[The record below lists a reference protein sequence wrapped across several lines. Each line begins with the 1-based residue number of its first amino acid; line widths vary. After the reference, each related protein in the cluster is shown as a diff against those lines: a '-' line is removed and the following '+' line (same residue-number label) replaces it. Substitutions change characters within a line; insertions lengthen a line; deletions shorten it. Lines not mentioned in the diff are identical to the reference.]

1 MQPEFMAKYEAVL
14 SRNYVSCLL
23 EGSFQEVNTL
33 QDQMR
38 DNASTIDDA
47 ANAII
52 DCNKELK
59 KKDEKVSAEV
69 WCLLI
74 NRLQLE
80 KTKEMEKQFS
90 DGMKPVEDDYR
101 NAFSFNNN
109 NQRL

>member
-1 MQPEFMAKYEAVL
+1 MLLLGIVFLFVLIIVLSTTQFLFSYRLIEQLKTVMQPEFMAKYEAVL

-59 KKDEKVSAEV
+59 KKDEKISAEV

-74 NRLQLE
+74 NRL
-80 KTKEMEKQFS
+80 
-90 DGMKPVEDDYR
+90 
-101 NAFSFNNN
+101 
-109 NQRL
+109 

>member
-1 MQPEFMAKYEAVL
+1 MLLLGIVFLFVLIIVLSTTQFFFSYRLIEQLKTVMQPEFMAKYEAVL
-14 SRNYVSCLL
+14 SRNHVSCLL
-23 EGSFQEVNTL
+23 EGSFQEINTL

-59 KKDEKVSAEV
+59 KKDEKISAEV

-74 NRLQLE
+74 NRL
-80 KTKEMEKQFS
+80 
-90 DGMKPVEDDYR
+90 
-101 NAFSFNNN
+101 
-109 NQRL
+109 